1 MTETLPEI
9 PEAVPE
15 HWLAGMVDTVENPI
29 KEATDC
35 GDGVTYEQYAQQPA
49 GVTRG
54 HPDFVMSGG
63 DLSEFARCP
72 HRWRMGY
79 RDGETRFTE
88 WGSLIDCL
96 LLTPQDFEKRFAVRP
111 ETYTNENKEVKPWS
125 GNANV
130 CKEWLERHAGS
141 QIVKPDEVLRAGI
154 AVKLIRDD
162 EQLAEVIQSSR
173 KQVMLTGFY
182 DDKETGLRIPLK
194 SLLDL
199 VPPSGYL
206 ADLKTCTDASPR
218 AWAKHVYIY
227 HYHEQAARHLDLWN
241 AAHGETRNEFRHII
255 QESFE
260 PFEFG
265 KRMLSAEF
273 LSHGRT
279 SYVKA
284 LKRYAE
290 CLKRDIWPGYDTTES
305 NADIVIDGHLV
316 VNPEAWMVGG

>member
-1 MTETLPEI
+1 MTTDPTDWISDLL
-9 PEAVPE
+9 V
-15 HWLAGMVDTVENPI
+15 VENPI
-29 KEATDC
+29 KEAHDC
-35 GDGVTYEQYAQQPA
+35 GDGVTFEQYAVQPA

-54 HPDFVMSGG
+54 HPEFVMSGG

-88 WGSLIDCL
+88 WGQLIDCL

-111 ETYTNENKEVKPWS
+111 ETYTNEKKEVKPWN

-130 CKEWLERHAGS
+130 CKEWLEIHAGS
-141 QIVKPDEVLRAGI
+141 PIVKPDELLKARA
-154 AVKLIRDD
+154 AVKLIEDD
-162 EQLAEVIQSSR
+162 PQLAACVLDSR

-182 DDKETGLRIPLK
+182 DDKETGLRIPIK

-206 ADLKTCTDASPR
+206 ADLKTCTNASPR
-218 AWAKHVYIY
+218 AWTKHVFEFGY
-227 HYHEQAARHLDLWN
+227 HHQAARHLDLWN
-241 AAHGETRNEFRHII
+241 AAHKDTRNEFRHIV
-255 QESFE
+255 QESFP
-260 PFEFG
+260 PFEIG

-273 LSHGRT
+273 VSHGRD

-284 LKRYAE
+284 LKRYAQ
-290 CLKRDIWPGYDTTES
+290 CLKRDEWPGYDCPDNNT
-305 NADIVIDGHLV
+305 DIVIDGHLV
-316 VNPEAWMVGG
+316 TSPQSWMIG